1 MESLHFPGQT
11 HRWQVSGWLQKGCE
25 KAHNSLLDDVALA
38 LSLIVVTAKNRL
50 SSPLFS
56 LSHSLQS
63 VWQGILMLV
72 GKCCCVSVIYFIFVF
87 FCELFSFS
95 MAVMY

>member
-1 MESLHFPGQT
+1 MDSQVHLVNREFEVESLHFPGQT

-72 GKCCCVSVIYFIFVF
+72 G
-87 FCELFSFS
+87 
-95 MAVMY
+95 M